1 MKAAYQTKADL
12 KNWPPIEGRYKV
24 GNKNSP
30 VAVCTNASI
39 DEIKVDLKKV
49 AIIGKCV
56 TENIGIEK
64 IIQNIASNPSI
75 RYLVLC
81 GRDSKGHFVAQ
92 AIEALL
98 KNGVDKEK
106 RIVGA
111 KGNMPYL
118 KNLDKKV
125 IETFRTQIK
134 IINLVGETSPL
145 EIEKIIDEILKT
157 KREKFQTKAVKIK
170 KVKEIEAKSVR
181 WVSDPNGYFLVT
193 LDKGRRKIIV
203 EHYKEGKI
211 NKKILGNNAKE
222 ICDTVAKLNLI
233 GNFGQKLEHAMYL
246 ARELEKAEIALKN
259 NINFEQDSELN
270 ITSGK
275 VEQGEKTNDEYNW
288 HD

>member
-211 NKKILGNNAKE
+211 YKKILGNNAKE

>member
-12 KNWPPIEGRYKV
+12 EDWPPIEGRYEV
-24 GNKNSP
+24 GTKNSP
-30 VAVCTNASI
+30 IAVCTNASI

-98 KNGVDKEK
+98 KNGVDKDK

-125 IETFRTQIK
+125 IETFRNQIK

-193 LDKGRRKIIV
+193 LDRGRRKIIV

-275 VEQGEKTNDEYNW
+275 VEQGEKTNDEYDW

>member
-1 MKAAYQTKADL
+1 MKAAYQTKANL
-12 KNWPPIEGRYKV
+12 KGWPPIEGRYEV

-98 KNGVDKEK
+98 KNGVDKDK
-106 RIVGA
+106 RIVDA

-125 IETFRTQIK
+125 IETFRNQIK

-193 LDKGRRKIIV
+193 LDRGRRKIIV

-275 VEQGEKTNDEYNW
+275 VGQGEKTNDEYDW

>member
-1 MKAAYQTKADL
+1 MRTAYQTKVDL
-12 KNWPPIEGRYKV
+12 KNWPPIEGRYEV

-125 IETFRTQIK
+125 IETFRNQIK

-193 LDKGRRKIIV
+193 LDRGRRKIIV

-275 VEQGEKTNDEYNW
+275 VEQGEKTNDEYDW